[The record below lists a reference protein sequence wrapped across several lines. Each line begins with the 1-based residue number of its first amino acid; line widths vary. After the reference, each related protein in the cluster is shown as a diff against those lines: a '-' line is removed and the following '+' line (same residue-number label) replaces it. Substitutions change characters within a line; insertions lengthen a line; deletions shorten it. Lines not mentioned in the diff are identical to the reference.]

1 MKPAGALILAA
12 GMSTRMGQFKPL
24 MEFNGES
31 MIRRVV
37 RSLKEAGASPIFM
50 VVGYR
55 AQEIRM
61 HLAGEGVRFVENPDY
76 ASSQMFDSVK
86 IGLEE
91 AVRVCSRILI
101 TPVDAPLLSVPVIQ
115 RVMKEDAPLVRPSY
129 KGRPGHPVLLS
140 AALAQ
145 VLCLYQG
152 EGGLRQAMESLPVAL
167 ADIPV
172 EDETVYM
179 DADTPEEFENLLKIA
194 AERAKNR

>member
-61 HLAGEGVRFVENPDY
+61 HLAGEGARRLHFL
-76 ASSQMFDSVK
+76 SSPK
-86 IGLEE
+86 W
-91 AVRVCSRILI
+91 ATI
-101 TPVDAPLLSVPVIQ
+101 TITLLACTTRRSPQ
-115 RVMKEDAPLVRPSY
+115 
-129 KGRPGHPVLLS
+129 
-140 AALAQ
+140 
-145 VLCLYQG
+145 
-152 EGGLRQAMESLPVAL
+152 
-167 ADIPV
+167 
-172 EDETVYM
+172 
-179 DADTPEEFENLLKIA
+179 
-194 AERAKNR
+194 